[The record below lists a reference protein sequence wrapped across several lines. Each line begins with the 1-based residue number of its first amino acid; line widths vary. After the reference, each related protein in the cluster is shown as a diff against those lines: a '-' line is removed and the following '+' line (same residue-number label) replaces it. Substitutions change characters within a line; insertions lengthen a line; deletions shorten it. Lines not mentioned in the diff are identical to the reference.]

1 MCDITKWE
9 SHEWQ
14 MLLNEVF
21 NTYWFQISENI
32 DSSQLAKSKNTIIEI
47 LRALEFYYKT
57 DEVSVDVFNLIMET
71 LDYEEY
77 KLEITRKIYD
87 SMISANWKYFN
98 NLNTYTDNL
107 HKIYFYL
114 KKEKNKITH

>member
-32 DSSQLAKSKNTIIEI
+32 DSGIIKLINKNRLKIDSIPSK
-47 LRALEFYYKT
+47 
-57 DEVSVDVFNLIMET
+57 
-71 LDYEEY
+71 
-77 KLEITRKIYD
+77 
-87 SMISANWKYFN
+87 
-98 NLNTYTDNL
+98 
-107 HKIYFYL
+107 
-114 KKEKNKITH
+114 

>member
-32 DSSQLAKSKNTIIEI
+32 DSSQLTKSKNTIIEI
-47 LRALEFYYKT
+47 LRAL
-57 DEVSVDVFNLIMET
+57 
-71 LDYEEY
+71 
-77 KLEITRKIYD
+77 
-87 SMISANWKYFN
+87 
-98 NLNTYTDNL
+98 
-107 HKIYFYL
+107 
-114 KKEKNKITH
+114 